1 MIDAD
6 GLPGSQSRGGVMGR
20 PLASFRYETDDHRAV
35 LEFIDALLEDERA
48 RVALSQQAPSS
59 QRPPRS
65 DVASDASTDVGLALP
80 RVSAASCV
88 YVLCKV
94 GFAVKIANENGT
106 ALERDGRI
114 VFVPPESTLS
124 ATTLRLILYVGKL
137 TVEEFTALAYS

>member
-1 MIDAD
+1 MTDAD
-6 GLPGSQSRGGVMGR
+6 GSTGSRSGGDVIGR
-20 PLASFRYETDDHRAV
+20 PRASVRYETDDHGAV

-48 RVALSQQAPSS
+48 RVALSQQAPFS
-59 QRPPRS
+59 QRPSRGE
-65 DVASDASTDVGLALP
+65 VASDASTDGQALP

-88 YVLCKV
+88 YALCKV

-124 ATTLRLILYVGKL
+124 ATTLRLIL
-137 TVEEFTALAYS
+137 S

>member
-1 MIDAD
+1 MNGAD
-6 GLPGSQSRGGVMGR
+6 GSIGSLRRGDVSGR
-20 PLASFRYETDDHRAV
+20 LLTSSGDETAEHRAV

-48 RVALSQQAPSS
+48 RVALSPSIPLS

-65 DVASDASTDVGLALP
+65 DVAPDATSDVPLTLP

-88 YVLCKV
+88 YALCKV

-137 TVEEFTALAYS
+137 TLDEFNALVDS